1 MCFFYFRP
9 MINYIFSAL
18 IFLVAF
24 DGCSQETKVD
34 EVIYTATSRGF
45 YEEVRVTNDSCI
57 IKMSKDTLVTK
68 AIALNT
74 SQKNNLNEIL
84 RKISL
89 EKLNK
94 IAAPSEAHT
103 YDGAAMATLK
113 VKKGDSLL
121 ETRTFD
127 HGNPPKQL
135 VDLVNLMLGF
145 EG

>member
-1 MCFFYFRP
+1 MDAVRK
-9 MINYIFSAL
+9 L
-18 IFLVAF
+18 KL
-24 DGCSQETKVD
+24 TKLFIQQLHED
-34 EVIYTATSRGF
+34 F
-45 YEEVRVTNDSCI
+45 DSCI
-57 IKMSKDTLVTK
+57 IKKSKDTLVTK

-145 EG
+145 KG